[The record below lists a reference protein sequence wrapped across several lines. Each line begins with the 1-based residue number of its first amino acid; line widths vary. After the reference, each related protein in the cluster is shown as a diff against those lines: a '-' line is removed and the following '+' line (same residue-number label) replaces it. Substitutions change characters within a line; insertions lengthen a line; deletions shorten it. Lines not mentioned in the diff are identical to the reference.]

1 MNNIFLPGNDPLL
14 YNTQYYQRD
23 LQQKMDNK
31 YNEYLIRTQ
40 QIPDMLGDLDNKL
53 KSLSQSVATELE
65 NDVEFMDL
73 SNELKDSIH
82 AEMMLLVKNQINSNS
97 AYTKNIEKQLAIIK
111 RVETKASEVEKKNM
125 AELNEYLTHYSN
137 ITFDE
142 YKKLKSNANEN

>member
-97 AYTKNIEKQLAIIK
+97 AYAKNIEKQLAIIK

>member
-1 MNNIFLPGNDPLL
+1 MNNIFLPSNDPLL

-40 QIPDMLGDLDNKL
+40 QIPDMLGDLDKKL
-53 KSLSQSVATELE
+53 KSLSPSVATELE
-65 NDVEFMDL
+65 NDTEFMDL
-73 SNELKDSIH
+73 SNELKESIN
-82 AEMMLLVKNQINSNS
+82 AEMVLLVKNQINSNS
-97 AYTKNIEKQLAIIK
+97 AYTKNIEKQLSIIK
-111 RVETKASEVEKKNM
+111 RVEAKASETEKRNM

-142 YKKLKSNANEN
+142 YKKLKASANEN